1 MLVHRTLVGLI
12 VAASCSVGCS
22 SEPLDDES
30 HGAPQAP
37 AAQTVAITPVYAPKA
52 KVELSATSLAFNPLV
67 EGELWVALRQFP
79 SGQACIQD
87 DPDTEACRA
96 LPGAMGVVSDATSAT
111 PSAVI
116 KQDGNAWHFMRRP
129 TQLAWG
135 DGLLFASC
143 GEALTD
149 NFEDGTEPYAG
160 PVLWSSDPTIFGA
173 DPKPDQN
180 GTHLDMLHE
189 TPYCMG
195 IAHESGN
202 AYWAFNGDAGA
213 LDRVDF
219 HHPHQIGGEDHADGE
234 VHRYVAGQLRRV
246 PEVPSHLAYD
256 QRRKLVYVADT
267 GHGRVLAIDP
277 STAIPAGAID
287 VYEVLQASGN
297 MDGATVRE
305 LVPPGLLQMPSG
317 IALADEALYVTD
329 NATSLIYRFDM
340 AGKAKA
346 VLDTSLPPGALA
358 GITVG
363 PDQRL
368 YLTDLLSGAVLRA
381 EAPAN

>member
-1 MLVHRTLVGLI
+1 VLAHRVVGLI
-12 VAASCSVGCS
+12 FAAACSLGCS
-22 SEPLDDES
+22 SEPLDGE
-30 HGAPQAP
+30 GPGEPQAP
-37 AAQTVAITPVYAPKA
+37 PAQTIALTLVYEPKA
-52 KVELSATSLAFNPLV
+52 KVELSATSLAFNPRV

-79 SGQACIQD
+79 SGRACNQD
-87 DPDTEACRA
+87 DTDAEACSA
-96 LPGAMGVVSDATSAT
+96 LQGAMGVVSDATSAT

-135 DGLLFASC
+135 EGLLFASC

-149 NFEDGTEPYAG
+149 NYEDGTDPYAG
-160 PVLWSSDPTIFGA
+160 PVLWSSDPAIFGVE
-173 DPKPDQN
+173 PLPDQN

-202 AYWAFNGDAGA
+202 AYWTFNGDAGA

-219 HHPHQIGGEDHADGE
+219 HVPHQIGGEDHDDGE
-234 VHRYVAGQLRRV
+234 VHRYVAGQLLRV

-256 QRRKLVYVADT
+256 PRRKLVYVADT

-277 STAIPAGAID
+277 STAMPAGAID
-287 VYEVLQASGN
+287 VYEVLQASGR

-317 IALADEALYVTD
+317 LALSDDALYVTD
-329 NATSLIYRFDM
+329 NATSLVYRFDM
-340 AGKAKA
+340 AGKAQA
-346 VLDTSLPPGALA
+346 VLDTSLPHGALA
-358 GITVG
+358 GLTLG
-363 PDQRL
+363 PDRRL

-381 EAPAN
+381 EIPPN